1 MSLPRYIHRTNKS
14 RQYTQMIDQRIIP
27 LLMLA
32 NRSQGMKHLDLK
44 LKRNRDEI

>member
-1 MSLPRYIHRTNKS
+1 
-14 RQYTQMIDQRIIP
+14 MIDQRIIP